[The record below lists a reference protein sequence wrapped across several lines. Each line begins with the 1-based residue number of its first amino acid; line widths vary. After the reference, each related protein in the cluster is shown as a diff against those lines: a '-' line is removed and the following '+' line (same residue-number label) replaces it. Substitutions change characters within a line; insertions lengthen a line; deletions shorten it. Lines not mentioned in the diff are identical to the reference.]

1 MRYWSGLVP
10 WLWSWRTLRD
20 RSALRQAA
28 KTGIGQSKHGSLKL
42 EMKKR
47 PMGELKHA
55 QSILEAYT
63 RKARRSTSA
72 HSVDVELQLMTDS
85 APGVAPGC
93 EEIRRDRLAIP
104 AR

>member
-1 MRYWSGLVP
+1 LGLVR

-55 QSILEAYT
+55 QSILEA
-63 RKARRSTSA
+63 
-72 HSVDVELQLMTDS
+72 
-85 APGVAPGC
+85 
-93 EEIRRDRLAIP
+93 
-104 AR
+104 